1 MIRIVD
7 KYPYPVEVTEHIWI
21 TMPDGYRL
29 SAFEGEDEADELI
42 LICTVDEEEFGDKE
56 EHACEG

>member
-1 MIRIVD
+1 MKSSTSTVIRIVD

-29 SAFEGEDEADELI
+29 SAFEGEDEVFSRTWRTEIPRDGL
-42 LICTVDEEEFGDKE
+42 
-56 EHACEG
+56 